1 MSHADGRAL
10 AQLKQ
15 DDAAKA
21 RFEQFAKLRPA
32 EDPER
37 QRALR

>member
-21 RFEQFAKLRPA
+21 RFEQFTKLRPA